1 MSKNGKWAYFGATI
15 EIFGHDQNIRTPE
28 KFYFCDVEQ
37 FRSLFQKWI
46 HQANKRPY
54 RVFKKIKT
62 GYFGKQKWRYMDM
75 IKIMDV

>member
-28 KFYFCDVEQ
+28 KFYFCDVKQ

-46 HQANKRPY
+46 HQANK
-54 RVFKKIKT
+54 KLL
-62 GYFGKQKWRYMDM
+62 
-75 IKIMDV
+75 

>member
-37 FRSLFQKWI
+37 FRSLFHRAQPKPL
-46 HQANKRPY
+46 KPGTY
-54 RVFKKIKT
+54 REPGSVKFSKT
-62 GYFGKQKWRYMDM
+62 RN
-75 IKIMDV
+75 